1 MILTTFKNLSTLIKA
16 ILAKKNQFLE
26 QNLLT
31 PLLYFFK
38 KIASKNFSLM
48 KFGYNF
54 TIFKSI
60 LTKDIL

>member
-1 MILTTFKNLSTLIKA
+1 M
-16 ILAKKNQFLE
+16 E

-31 PLLYFFK
+31 PLLYFLRN
-38 KIASKNFSLM
+38 IESKNFSLM

>member
-1 MILTTFKNLSTLIKA
+1 M
-16 ILAKKNQFLE
+16 E

-54 TIFKSI
+54 IIFKSI

>member
-16 ILAKKNQFLE
+16 ILAKKINFWNKICLR
-26 QNLLT
+26 LC
-31 PLLYFFK
+31 FIFK
-38 KIASKNFSLM
+38 KITSKNFSLM

-54 TIFKSI
+54 IIFKSI